1 MVGRHESLRTV
12 FPEVDGVACQRVL
25 DTVDVSFEVVRVD
38 ADTLGPALAAEAG
51 RGFDLTVETPLRARL
66 FELDSSTRILLLVLH
81 HIAGD
86 GWSMA
91 PLARD
96 VLAAYAA
103 RSRGMVP

>member
-25 DTVDVSFEVVRVD
+25 DSAEVSFDQVSVEEGEL
-38 ADTLGPALAAEAG
+38 ADELRAFAG
-51 RGFDLTVETPLRARL
+51 RGFDLEVELPLRVRL
-66 FELDSSTRILLLVLH
+66 FTLNSGEHVLALVLH